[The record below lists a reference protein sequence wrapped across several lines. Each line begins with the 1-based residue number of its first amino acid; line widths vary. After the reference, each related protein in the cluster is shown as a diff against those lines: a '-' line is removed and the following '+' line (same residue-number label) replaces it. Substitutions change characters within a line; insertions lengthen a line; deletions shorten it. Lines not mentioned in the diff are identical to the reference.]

1 MARQPT
7 SVLVVEDEDTT
18 RLLICQYFAEAG
30 YTIYEADSAEQA
42 ETILADKTIDL
53 MLSDIQLPGDDG
65 LSLIRKIRS
74 SSDMGIIL
82 ITKKSEA
89 LERIIGLELG
99 ADAYIVKPFNI
110 REVLAYA
117 KNILRR
123 VKQVG
128 RTTQEEEKVT
138 TISFDNITLYP
149 NERELSF
156 DSDTER
162 ERLTRDEFFLLMAFL
177 NSPKTVL
184 SRDALLD
191 RIHGAD
197 WISTDRTVDVL
208 VGRLRKKLRDNP
220 AEPRLITTIYGEG
233 YIFKAGVRK

>member
-233 YIFKAGVRK
+233 YIFKASVRK